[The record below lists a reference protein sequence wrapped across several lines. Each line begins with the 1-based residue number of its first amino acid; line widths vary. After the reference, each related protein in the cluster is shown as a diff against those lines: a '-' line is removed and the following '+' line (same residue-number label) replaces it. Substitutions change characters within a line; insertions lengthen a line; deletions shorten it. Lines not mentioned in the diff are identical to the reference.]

1 MSKAKKK
8 RETLCLWL
16 LMLIPLLDWAST
28 LLNPL
33 NLVSTK
39 KYRPIEADA
48 LSAKFPPYLK
58 SNQKPEILIVGSSLP
73 MCAFTLPD
81 QTLRRAAEK
90 GIDHMPILM
99 SYSRAEE
106 FQKALKDK
114 LKIEGEVSNLTCAGC
129 MVSDTYT
136 LLKRLIE
143 ANRAPLMVLYGIA
156 PRDFADNMMP
166 KIGESPLCL
175 ALADWSG
182 KLSKP
187 QPTASEYLSFYI
199 GKYSNFY
206 KTRNRYRNAFTEIA
220 ADNLGRPISL
230 YAASHPETAGS
241 ENSINTKSLKE
252 NVIAAPKVDK
262 APIDHDLELYKT
274 RYNPLSLD
282 RLNTEKVSLNKLVE
296 LCQSNKITLL
306 IIEMPLTD
314 RNRNLMPADLVVSYQ
329 TAIANA
335 SENKVVKVIDFFTPD
350 YFAPPDFSDSAH
362 LNIVGS
368 AKFQNLLVNEMKRR
382 EIRPCVTF

>member
-1 MSKAKKK
+1 MSKTTKKK
-8 RETLCLWL
+8 ETLCLWL
-16 LMLIPLLDWAST
+16 LLLIPLFDWAST

-33 NLVSTK
+33 KPVSTR
-39 KYRPIEADA
+39 KYRPIESDA
-48 LSAKFPPYLK
+48 LSAKFPPYFK

-306 IIEMPLTD
+306 IIEMPLTE

-350 YFAPPDFSDSAH
+350 YFTPPDFSDSAH

-368 AKFQNLLVNEMKRR
+368 AKFQNLLVKEMKRR

>member
-1 MSKAKKK
+1 MSKTPKKK
-8 RETLCLWL
+8 ETLCLWL
-16 LMLIPLLDWAST
+16 LLLIPLFDWAST
-28 LLNPL
+28 LLTPL
-33 NLVSTK
+33 KLVSTK
-39 KYRPIEADA
+39 KYRPIESDA
-48 LSAKFPPYLK
+48 LSAKFPPYFK

-81 QTLRRAAEK
+81 QTLRLAAQK

-99 SYSRAEE
+99 TYTKAEE
-106 FQKALKDK
+106 FQKALRDK
-114 LKIEGEVSNLTCAGC
+114 LKLEGEVSNLTCAGC

-143 ANRAPLMVLYGIA
+143 AKRAPAMVLYGIA

-166 KIGESPLCL
+166 KIGETPLCL
-175 ALADWSG
+175 ALAEWSG

-187 QPTASEYLSFYI
+187 RPTASEYLSFYV

-206 KTRNRYRNAFTEIA
+206 KTKNRFRNAFTEIA
-220 ADNLGRPISL
+220 ADNLGRPINL
-230 YAASHPETAGS
+230 YAASHPETAGL
-241 ENSINTKSLKE
+241 ENSIKTKNLE
-252 NVIAAPKVDK
+252 ANVIAVPRVDK

-282 RLNTEKVSLNKLVE
+282 RFNTETVSLNKLVE

-382 EIRPCVTF
+382 EIRPCVPF